1 MMPFGAAQA
10 QAPSPLPDLSLW
22 QLFVGDPIFVGINL
36 VAIAILATVL
46 LIVRRRYARFFR
58 IQREALDHRKAA
70 DSQALAQSQSTEQL
84 IARQY
89 GVINTHNQQI
99 AARTEEALRIS
110 SETLAEIRTMN
121 QNLARIADRLDGI
134 TGSAA

>member
-1 MMPFGAAQA
+1 VA
-10 QAPSPLPDLSLW
+10 
-22 QLFVGDPIFVGINL
+22 INL

-46 LIVRRRYARFFR
+46 LILRRRYARFFR

-70 DSQALAQSQSTEQL
+70 DAQALAQSQSTEQL

-89 GVINTHNQQI
+89 GVINTHNQQV

-121 QNLARIADRLDGI
+121 QNLARIAERLDGI
-134 TGSAA
+134 TGPAA